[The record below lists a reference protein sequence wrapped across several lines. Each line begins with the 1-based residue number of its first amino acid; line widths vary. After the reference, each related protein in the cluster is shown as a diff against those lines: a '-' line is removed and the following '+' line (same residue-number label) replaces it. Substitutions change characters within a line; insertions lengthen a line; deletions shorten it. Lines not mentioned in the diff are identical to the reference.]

1 MLAGSLESMYFFIR
15 KNITRMNQKNPSLFI
30 AKVGRRFILRWV
42 EGGGLGDHKIF
53 WSNGGVIV
61 VTNRV
66 LKREYRQLSAKFLE
80 TANEVWKGS

>member
-15 KNITRMNQKNPSLFI
+15 KNITRMNQRNPSLFI
-30 AKVGRRFILRWV
+30 AKVGRRLFLRWAGV
-42 EGGGLGDHKIF
+42 GDHKIF

-66 LKREYRQLSAKFLE
+66 
-80 TANEVWKGS
+80 

>member
-1 MLAGSLESMYFFIR
+1 
-15 KNITRMNQKNPSLFI
+15 MNQKNPSLFI

-42 EGGGLGDHKIF
+42 EGGGGLGDHKIF